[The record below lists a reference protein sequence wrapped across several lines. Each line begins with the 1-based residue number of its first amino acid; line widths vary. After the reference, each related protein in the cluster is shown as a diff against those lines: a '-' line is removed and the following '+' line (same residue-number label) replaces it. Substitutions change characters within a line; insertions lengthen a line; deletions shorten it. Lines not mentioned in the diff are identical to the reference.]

1 MVMVLGLYVT
11 MPSISLKMVLYSLT
25 ILTVRVFD
33 ILHLNGECLI
43 NYALQDR
50 RTALERSV
58 KTVGRR
64 LEVHGYEVARE
75 AVEIERALRKVISEA
90 SEGLVI
96 KVCPSLGLIECESM
110 ILTYK
115 LKEPKKCVSS

>member
-1 MVMVLGLYVT
+1 MEHLKPQLLKGSETPMVMVLALYVT
-11 MPSISLKMVLYSLT
+11 ITSAPLKIVFYSLT
-25 ILTVRVFD
+25 ILIVRVFD

-58 KTVGRR
+58 KNVVRR
-64 LEVHGYEVARE
+64 MEVHEYEVARE

-96 KVCPSLGLIECESM
+96 KVCLFPRC
-110 ILTYK
+110 
-115 LKEPKKCVSS
+115 